1 MKSFESRARRFARR
15 VDHERLILNADR
27 LRARGMEDEKN
38 VFLRAAAIQ
47 DENRSLESA
56 IALSEVMGDAVYD
69 QRPQG
74 RLPSDGMGI
83 DL

>member
-1 MKSFESRARRFARR
+1 VKSFESRARRFASR
-15 VDHERLILNADR
+15 VEHDRLILNADR
-27 LRARGMEDEKN
+27 LRARGMEDAQN

-69 QRPQG
+69 QRPHG
-74 RLPSDGMGI
+74 RLPSDGMG
-83 DL
+83 LER